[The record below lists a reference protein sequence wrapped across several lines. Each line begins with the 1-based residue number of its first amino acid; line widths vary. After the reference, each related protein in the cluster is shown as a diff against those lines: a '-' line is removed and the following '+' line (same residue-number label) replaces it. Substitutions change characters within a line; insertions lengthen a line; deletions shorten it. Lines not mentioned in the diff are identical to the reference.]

1 MPADIWTRIE
11 TIPAPLRLCLLLAL
25 STLLGGCV
33 AAAAGGTAAAVGVA
47 HDRRTAGTV
56 LDDEAIELKAAK
68 RIFEDA
74 ELRKQVHI
82 NVTSYNYQV
91 LVSGEA
97 PTRELADRVIQY
109 VRTIPKVRKV
119 YDEIAIAAPSAML
132 SRSSDTLIT
141 AKVKTALFGI
151 GKNFDP
157 TRVKVVTERG
167 IVYLMGIVTRDEAA
181 KATEAARHVGGVQKV
196 VKLFEYLD

>member
-1 MPADIWTRIE
+1 MA
-11 TIPAPLRLCLLLAL
+11 LGHGLLILL
-25 STLLGGCV
+25 STLAATQLAGCV
-33 AAAAGGTAAAVGVA
+33 TAAATGTAAAIGVA

-56 LDDEAIELKAAK
+56 IDDEAIELKAAK
-68 RIFEDA
+68 RIFEDP
-74 ELRKQVHI
+74 ELREKVHI

-97 PTRELADRVIQY
+97 PTRKLADRVIQL
-109 VRTIPKVRKV
+109 VRTIPKVRRV

-132 SRSSDTLIT
+132 SRSSDSLIT
-141 AKVKTALFGI
+141 AKVKTALFGV
-151 GKNFDP
+151 GENFDP

-167 IVYLMGIVTRDEAA
+167 IVYLMGIVTREEGE